1 MTSLPVTPPPVPR
14 ADGRQSPGALA
25 LQRGVLRHLAAL
37 GLTGIPEFCLASGRR
52 ADIAALDGK
61 GEITIVEIK
70 SSIADFR
77 ADLKWPEYRP
87 WCDRLYFAVAPD
99 FPLEILPDD
108 TGILV
113 GDAFGAETIRPA
125 PLHPVPA
132 ATRKAL
138 LIRLA
143 RAGAGSLSR
152 LYDPDISGLPDL

>member
-1 MTSLPVTPPPVPR
+1 MIGDFVPVPR
-14 ADGRQSPGALA
+14 PDGRQSPAAL
-25 LQRGVLRHLAAL
+25 LIRRGVLRHFMAL

-61 GEITIVEIK
+61 GEVSIVEIK
-70 SSIADFR
+70 SSVADFR
-77 ADLKWPEYRP
+77 ADQKWPDYRP

-99 FPLEILPDD
+99 FPLELLPDE

-113 GDAFGAETIRPA
+113 ADAFGAQILRPA
-125 PLHPVPA
+125 PLHALPA

-143 RAGAGSLSR
+143 RAASGR
-152 LYDPDISGLPDL
+152 LALLHDPDLTAFSEF